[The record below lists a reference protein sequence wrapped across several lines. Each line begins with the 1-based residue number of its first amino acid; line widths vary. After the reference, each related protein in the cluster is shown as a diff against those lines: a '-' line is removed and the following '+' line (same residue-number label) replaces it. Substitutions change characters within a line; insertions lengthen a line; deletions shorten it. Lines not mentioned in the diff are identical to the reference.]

1 MTLRE
6 LFGMDNDT
14 PVTSLAMDSR
24 AVVPGS
30 VFFCMEGAAIDGHRY
45 AGDAADRGAA
55 CIVHARPI
63 EDRREGVAY
72 LQTGDVPAA
81 LGRAA
86 ADFHGRPSE
95 RMTVFGVTGTNGKTT
110 IASVIQELYSPFCPT
125 GYIGTI
131 SNSYNHA
138 LDNQPHTTPDAIR
151 LHAILRR
158 MLDDGL
164 RAVAMEV
171 SSHGLVQR
179 RVETV
184 DFDVAIMTNLTH
196 EHLDYHV
203 TLERYLEAKSI
214 LFRML
219 KPTAVAILNA
229 DDPSCTMLSAVTRA
243 RTVTYGIDSEADYR
257 ADGLVLHPSGSRF
270 QLHYQGEAHAVETN
284 LTAKFNVSNLVAAM
298 AAIHETG
305 IPLEALVP
313 LVKKI
318 SQVEGRI
325 ERIDQGQPFHVIVD
339 YAHTPD
345 GFEKIFA
352 YAEAIRG
359 SGDIVAVF
367 GAAGRRDTEKRP
379 VLGSIADRHCRR
391 IILTEED
398 CRNEDPSVI
407 AGSIRQG
414 IKTADTEFIRDRY
427 EAVRRALSIAKPGD
441 VVLVLAKGNE
451 KYLDRDDRTDPYAGD
466 VDAARQILA
475 DMGYPALDTSG
486 LG

>member
-6 LFGMDNDT
+6 LFGMDTDV
-14 PVTSLAMDSR
+14 PVVSLAIDSR
-24 AVVPGS
+24 AVVPGA
-30 VFFCMEGAAIDGHRY
+30 VFFCIEGATSDGHRY

-55 CIVHARPI
+55 CIVHSRPL
-63 EDRREGVAY
+63 EDRREGVVY
-72 LQTGDVPAA
+72 LQRVDVLAA
-81 LGRAA
+81 LGQAA
-86 ADFHGRPSE
+86 ADFYGCPSE
-95 RMTVFGVTGTNGKTT
+95 HMTVFGVTGTNGKTT

-131 SNSYNHA
+131 ANNYNHA

-151 LHAILRR
+151 MHAMLRR

-184 DFDVAIMTNLTH
+184 NFDVAIMTNLTH

-219 KPTAVAILNA
+219 KPTAVAVLNA
-229 DDPSCTMLSAVTRA
+229 DDPSCTMLAGVTRA
-243 RTVTYGIDSEADYR
+243 RIVTYGIDSEADYR
-257 ADGLVLHPSGSRF
+257 ADDLVLQPTGSSFR
-270 QLHYQGEAHAVETN
+270 LHHQGQTHAVETN
-284 LTAKFNVSNLVAAM
+284 LSAKFNVSNLMAAM

-305 IPLEALVP
+305 IPIEDLVP

-325 ERIDQGQPFHVIVD
+325 ERIDQGQPFHIIVD

-352 YAEAIRG
+352 YGEAIRG
-359 SGDIVAVF
+359 SGDIVSVF
-367 GAAGRRDTEKRP
+367 GAAGHRDKEKRP
-379 VLGSIADRHCRR
+379 LLGNIADKHCRR

-398 CRNEDPSVI
+398 CRKEDPSVI
-407 AGSIRQG
+407 ADSIRQG
-414 IKTADTEFIRDRY
+414 IKTADTEFIADRY
-427 EAVRRALSIAKPGD
+427 EAIRHALTIAKPGD
-441 VVLVLAKGNE
+441 VLLVLSKGNE
-451 KYLDRDDRTDPYAGD
+451 KYLDRDDRTYPYIGD
-466 VDAARQILA
+466 VDAVKQLLA
-475 DMGYPALDTSG
+475 DMGYPALDTAG